1 MAFDYDL
8 FIIGAG
14 PGGVA
19 AARQAKTNGVRV
31 GLAEQEAIGGT
42 CVNRGCIPKKFI
54 VYAADFALHDRAAS
68 SYGWSKCDRQF
79 DWSYFIASVHQQIEQ
94 RRQSFL
100 NKFQQAGI
108 DVIRGHAT
116 FIDPHT
122 VKIDGRKVTAD
133 KIIVAVGGKSIKPS
147 KIPGIEYA
155 ITSRQMFELPQL
167 PQRLAIV
174 GGGYIGVEFSSMMN
188 AFGVEVTL
196 MDRDETILSGFDNDV
211 RTAVQQG
218 LSQRGIQF
226 LGNTTAK
233 EIKQDATGLQVV
245 LESNDPQMIAADTV
259 LFATGRSPN
268 TENLGLENAGVELD
282 EKGAIAVDAYSRT
295 NQAHIFAVGDCTN
308 RKQLTPVAR
317 TEGRAVARTIFD
329 RQSPQIDY
337 TLVPTAVVAR
347 PEAAAVGLTET
358 QAREKFGDAVQCYRT
373 QFEPLFYSMTDRSEQ
388 AMMKL
393 VVDRRSD
400 RVLGA
405 HMVGENAAEIIQSLA
420 VAIQKGIAKQDID
433 ANLGIHPTTGEEFF
447 LLD

>member
-19 AARQAKTNGVRV
+19 AARQAKAYGVRV
-31 GLAEQEAIGGT
+31 GIAEREAVGGT

-54 VYAADFALHDRAAS
+54 VYAADFALHDRAAA

-108 DVIRGHAT
+108 DVIRGQAT

-147 KIPGIEYA
+147 KILGIEYA

-188 AFGVEVTL
+188 AFGVEVIL
-196 MDRDETILSGFDNDV
+196 MDRDETILSGFDDDV

-245 LESNDPQMIAADTV
+245 LEGNDPQIVTADTV

-268 TENLGLENAGVELD
+268 TENLGLENAGVELN

-329 RQSPQIDY
+329 QQSPQIDY

-347 PEAAAVGLTET
+347 PEAAAVGLTEA
-358 QAREKFGDAVQCYRT
+358 QAREKFGDAMQCYRT

>member
-1 MAFDYDL
+1 
-8 FIIGAG
+8 
-14 PGGVA
+14 
-19 AARQAKTNGVRV
+19 
-31 GLAEQEAIGGT
+31 
-42 CVNRGCIPKKFI
+42 
-54 VYAADFALHDRAAS
+54 
-68 SYGWSKCDRQF
+68 
-79 DWSYFIASVHQQIEQ
+79 
-94 RRQSFL
+94 
-100 NKFQQAGI
+100 
-108 DVIRGHAT
+108 
-116 FIDPHT
+116 
-122 VKIDGRKVTAD
+122 
-133 KIIVAVGGKSIKPS
+133 
-147 KIPGIEYA
+147 
-155 ITSRQMFELPQL
+155 
-167 PQRLAIV
+167 
-174 GGGYIGVEFSSMMN
+174 MMN

-196 MDRDETILSGFDNDV
+196 MDRDETILSGFDDDV
-211 RTAVQQG
+211 RAAVQQG
-218 LSQRGIQF
+218 LSQRGIKF

-245 LESNDPQMIAADTV
+245 LEGNNPQIITADTV

-268 TENLGLENAGVELD
+268 TENLGLENAGVELG
-282 EKGAIAVDAYSRT
+282 EQGAIAVDACSRT

-329 RQSPQIDY
+329 KQSLQIDY
-337 TLVPTAVVAR
+337 SLVPAAVVVR
-347 PEAAAVGLTET
+347 PEAAVGLTEA
-358 QAREKFGDAVQCYRT
+358 QAREKVGDVVQCYCI

-420 VAIQKGIAKQDID
+420 VAIQRGIAKQDID